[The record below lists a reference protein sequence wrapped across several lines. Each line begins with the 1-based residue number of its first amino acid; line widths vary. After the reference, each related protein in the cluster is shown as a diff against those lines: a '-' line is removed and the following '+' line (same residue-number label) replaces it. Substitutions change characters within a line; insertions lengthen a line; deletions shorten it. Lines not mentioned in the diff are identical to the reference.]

1 MSSNLFTSVRNKF
14 TYMEQVTSLKKGIP
28 ILSILQT
35 FEFTKKLDSAL
46 RTVDIKKLKETFAE
60 ASLLNHPET
69 KDFIEQ
75 GVNTFKTFNNPEEG
89 ITLLNV
95 QDRNTKCSA
104 CSLGKTVRAYDIR
117 YRKQE
122 SVISVEYNSGFA
134 VNLEIING
142 ELYDFSWCNFYL
154 SKEEMKELTGI

>member
-1 MSSNLFTSVRNKF
+1 MTQTISTENR
-14 TYMEQVTSLKKGIP
+14 IP
-28 ILSILQT
+28 ILGILDT
-35 FEFTKKLDSAL
+35 FEFTKNLDSAL

-69 KDFIEQ
+69 KDFLEQ
-75 GVNTFKTFNNPEEG
+75 GVNTFKTFNNPEVS
-89 ITLLNV
+89 IKLLSV
-95 QDRNTKCSA
+95 EDRNTKCSG
-104 CSLGKTVRAYDIR
+104 CTLGKTVRAYDIR

-122 SVISVEYNSGFA
+122 SVISVEYMASFA

-154 SKEEMKELTGI
+154 SKEEMKELSEI